1 MKNIEAILQER
12 ILILDGAMGTM
23 LQQYQFEE
31 EDLRGDRFK
40 DWEHPLKWNNDLLSI
55 TQPTAIAEI
64 HRTYSEAS
72 ADIDQTHSFSSTTVA
87 MAD

>member
-31 EDLRGDRFK
+31 EDFRGDRFK
-40 DWEHPLKWNNDLLSI
+40 DWEHPL
-55 TQPTAIAEI
+55 
-64 HRTYSEAS
+64 
-72 ADIDQTHSFSSTTVA
+72 
-87 MAD
+87 